1 MEISFHQSQQ
11 GSPQSIVAGIGPV
24 TDANEFIERLPAIV

>member
-11 GSPQSIVAGIGPV
+11 RSPQSIIAGIGPV
-24 TDANEFIERLPAIV
+24 TDANEWIEHLPVIA